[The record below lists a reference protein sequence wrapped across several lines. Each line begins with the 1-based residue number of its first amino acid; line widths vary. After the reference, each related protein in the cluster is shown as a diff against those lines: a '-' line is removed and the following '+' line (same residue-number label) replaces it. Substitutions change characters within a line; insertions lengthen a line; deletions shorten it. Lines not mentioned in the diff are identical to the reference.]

1 MIMKDS
7 LEDLSALADAVS
19 EHDVDELLGLLST
32 REVRITLAYLYDHPN
47 ATVDELAAAITGS
60 VAAEDGRIGGES
72 EYERAYIYLHH
83 SVLPRLQDHGLI
95 GFDPVDGTVEEVD
108 VPPAVYDVLG
118 VGE

>member
-1 MIMKDS
+1 MKDR

-19 EHDVDELLGLLST
+19 EHDVDELLGLLSA

-47 ATVDELAAAITGS
+47 ATVDELAAAITGAA
-60 VAAEDGRIGGES
+60 AAESGRIGGES
-72 EYERAYIYLHH
+72 EYERAHVYLHH

-95 GFDPVDGTVEEVD
+95 EFDPVDGTVEEVD
-108 VPPAVYDVLG
+108 VPPAVYDFLG